1 MNLMPVELE
10 IEGFRSFTKRSLIK
24 FPQVKRG
31 AILINGKYKDKTT
44 SSGSGKSSIL
54 MAMAFALDFCDVP
67 ATDLKSWYSK
77 TFYVRFRL
85 SDGTNTYDIIRNPK
99 LSLIINGTEY
109 EGTATGAK
117 EKLQDILK
125 TSPELVK
132 TLTYRPQRQ
141 KGFFLSNTDAE
152 NKEFLTQV
160 LNLGQIEDGSTAFST
175 ELASLQSKE
184 SLLDR
189 DLVNLKSSLSTY
201 IIDEAEIERAKERY
215 QETTAKVA
223 EISGSSDQLSALKHE
238 MALVDNE
245 LDKINTVNRT
255 VSLAEAAIVN
265 IKNQAL
271 SLRQEN
277 ETLAKGICHTCE
289 QTWNRSQNRIES
301 NEMKIQSLIEEMKK
315 NTAIIQNSAP
325 FRDETYRQSLLQKRS
340 DLAVK
345 MGAASTSLSD
355 AIRYQRGC
363 QDHLNHLLQT
373 KQNYAA
379 VSSQIASKE
388 AEITDLKA
396 KIHITAHCAKLL
408 DRQGFLGNIF
418 DEVLQEIKTKTN
430 DMLAHIPNINTFSL
444 DISSS
449 SVTQKGK
456 VNKKIKTSVYKNG
469 EETSLKSLSG
479 GQLSSSELC
488 TDLAVSETVR
498 LRSGS
503 NLGWMALDEAMD
515 GLDVE
520 TKMSALD
527 IIKSK
532 IDGLLIVVDHS
543 TEIKEAFDMVIE
555 VEYDGKDSYVV

>member
-1 MNLMPVELE
+1 MNLMPIELE
-10 IEGFRSFTKRSLIK
+10 IKGFRSFTERALIK
-24 FPQVKRG
+24 FPEIRRG

-54 MAMAFALDFCDVP
+54 MAMAFALDFCDIP

-77 TFYVRFRL
+77 DMYVRFKL

-99 LSLIINGTEY
+99 LSLIINGAEY
-109 EGTATGAK
+109 QGTATGAK
-117 EKLQDILK
+117 EKLQEILK

-141 KGFFLSNTDAE
+141 KGFFLSNTDSE

-160 LNLGQIEDGSTAFST
+160 LNLEQIEEGSNHFNT
-175 ELASLQSKE
+175 ELSNIVSQNSLVERDISNLTASLA
-184 SLLDR
+184 
-189 DLVNLKSSLSTY
+189 TY
-201 IIDEAEIERAKERY
+201 
-215 QETTAKVA
+215 
-223 EISGSSDQLSALKHE
+223 
-238 MALVDNE
+238 MVD
-245 LDKINTVNRT
+245 
-255 VSLAEAAIVN
+255 EAAIEKAKSDLTSAISRVEALSSSSDALSGLKQEMSLVENEINKINSVDRSVQMAESNIAN
-265 IKNQAL
+265 IKQRAM
-271 SLRQEN
+271 SLKQEN
-277 ETLAKGICHTCE
+277 EVLAKGVCHTCKQE
-289 QTWNRSQNRIES
+289 WNKSRDKIES
-301 NEMKIQSLIEEMKK
+301 NEKDILSLVEEMKK
-315 NTAIIQNSAP
+315 NTYLIQNAAP
-325 FRDETYRQSLLQKRS
+325 LRDPEYRQAVMQKRS

-345 MGAASTSLSD
+345 MGSLSSSLSE
-355 AIRYQRGC
+355 AVQNKSTCEYY
-363 QDHLNHLLQT
+363 LSNLT
-373 KQNYAA
+373 KTKNNYAA
-379 VSSQIASKE
+379 VCQQIETKK
-388 AEITDLKA
+388 AELDKNSVKLQIYT
-396 KIHITAHCAKLL
+396 HCAKLL

-430 DMLAHIPNINTFSL
+430 DMLAYIPNINTFSL

-456 VNKKIKTSVYKNG
+456 VNKKIKTMVYKNG

-479 GQLSSSELC
+479 GQLSSAELC
-488 TDLAVSETVR
+488 TDLAVAETVR

-520 TKMSALD
+520 TKMAALD
-527 IIKSK
+527 VIKSK

-555 VEYDGKDSYVV
+555 VEYDGRDSYVV